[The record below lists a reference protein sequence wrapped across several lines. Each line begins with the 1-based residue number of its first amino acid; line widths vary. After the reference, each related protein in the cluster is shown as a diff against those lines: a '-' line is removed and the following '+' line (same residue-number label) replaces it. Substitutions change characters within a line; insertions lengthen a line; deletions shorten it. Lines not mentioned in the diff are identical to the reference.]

1 MRRKH
6 YMFICIFCCGEYF
19 KHKHTAHFFSSE
31 SAANGWRHNKRY
43 YLIYTYR
50 FCRKC
55 EQLKKHEKSQ
65 FVSHLLE
72 KNDHFQLETWRCKQS
87 FLRHSEAFLQKTQDH
102 DCCVCTNTMHWWFW
116 EYGHCRYKSRCSK
129 WPMCL
134 FWFELDIHRQ
144 DQILQFPNSRDV
156 CLSKFGMEGNPDT
169 FFFGISL
176 KRYLHIAPLSEQ
188 KNAVKFSHGGEAM
201 GCGVSAFKKYA
212 ASEVAK
218 NTVRSC
224 LHISCWT
231 HPVQ

>member
-1 MRRKH
+1 
-6 YMFICIFCCGEYF
+6 
-19 KHKHTAHFFSSE
+19 
-31 SAANGWRHNKRY
+31 
-43 YLIYTYR
+43 
-50 FCRKC
+50 
-55 EQLKKHEKSQ
+55 
-65 FVSHLLE
+65 
-72 KNDHFQLETWRCKQS
+72 
-87 FLRHSEAFLQKTQDH
+87 
-102 DCCVCTNTMHWWFW
+102 
-116 EYGHCRYKSRCSK
+116 
-129 WPMCL
+129 MCL

-224 LHISCWT
+224 LHISLTETPIVGLIRCNSHLVYVGSVVSRVFNSLIYPKILLPAVLSST
-231 HPVQ
+231 TNPRIIVED